1 MVQGLAFLSKKSW
14 HTKNLVN
21 QEKVWMAEQQK
32 AAEETKTKELAKQ
45 IQQEREEEE
54 LDKIAGKK
62 SYKKDRGIDWMYQE
76 GGDTVKE
83 DEIKKQEEYLLGKE
97 YVAPNQKV
105 GDFANLE
112 DQGGVNAVI
121 ASVPVA
127 ASAPP
132 PESHYVNTEPTVAD
146 RNEAFRMRHEDPM
159 FAVSSKQ
166 REKQTQHDKK
176 RALYERVVGPTDDE
190 PREEDG
196 GRSKK
201 ERKKRKHRH
210 CDEKIHRKTRRHRS
224 RSRSGS
230 RSSSRDHHRRRH
242 SRRSPSEER
251 SLDYNREKDRRH
263 RRRDRSSSPS
273 QERKRRYRSRS
284 PRDCSGRERPGDY
297 DKRGDRDGE
306 YHYNREP
313 SSPRHREEDRP
324 SRPSGYGLQGKTAS
338 RHDDL
343 GPNRE
348 LLDQKKRERDEER
361 RRIRETASSRRTKT
375 DQERAVAL
383 EAMQRDASKRDQLLH
398 ERKTSRH
405 NDGEHAPSSGKASF
419 LQEMAERTHGI
430 REGGSLASR
439 VAQNR
444 HSNQKLTDSFF

>member
-45 IQQEREEEE
+45 IQQERDEEE

-62 SYKKDRGIDWMYQE
+62 SHKKDRGIDWMYQE

-112 DQGGVNAVI
+112 DQGGVNTVV

-127 ASAPP
+127 ASATH
-132 PESHYVNTEPTVAD
+132 PECHYANTEPTVAD

-176 RALYERVVGPTDDE
+176 RALYERVVGPTDDD
-190 PREEDG
+190 PKEEDG
-196 GRSKK
+196 RRSKK

-210 CDEKIHRKTRRHRS
+210 RDENSHGKKRRHRS
-224 RSRSGS
+224 RSRS
-230 RSSSRDHHRRRH
+230 SSRDHRRRRH
-242 SRRSPSEER
+242 TRRSPIEGR
-251 SLDYNREKDRRH
+251 SPEYDREKDLRQ

-273 QERKRRYRSRS
+273 QERKRRLRSRS
-284 PRDCSGRERPGDY
+284 PRDYSARDRPGDY
-297 DKRGDRDGE
+297 DKQRDLDGR
-306 YHYNREP
+306 HHNNRE
-313 SSPRHREEDRP
+313 SSSLPYRDEDRS
-324 SRPSGYGLQGKTAS
+324 SRPSGYGLQGKTSS

-361 RRIRETASSRRTKT
+361 RRIRELATSRRTKT
-375 DQERAVAL
+375 DQERAAAL
-383 EAMQRDASKRDQLLH
+383 EAMQHDAFKRDQLLQD
-398 ERKTSRH
+398 RKASRH

-430 REGGSLASR
+430 REGASLASR

-444 HSNQKLTDSFF
+444 HSNQKMTDSFL